1 MATLKHHWKFNG
13 NLQDAVGDCH
23 LVDGGIP
30 TYVQNKDGVDNSAMQ
45 PVEGQLTKS
54 YSITDG
60 FEKGS
65 DNFSYS
71 FWCRFVDAHIG
82 PPDGS
87 DGQIIYRGLTGMGGA
102 TIFVNNWYN
111 QYRPVFSAVFYYN
124 GGNSWGIDDAAATT
138 EYIESWHFITIT
150 VESDIFGE
158 GNYDANYTVRIYIDG
173 VLRNTP
179 SATHTGKIKWNM
191 PNAIGFGGT
200 SKNSPNIQIDEFKF
214 FDGILDDGGL
224 TVKGQIAKPN
234 SEIWLLYLDGVN
246 NRPRYT
252 LNEATN
258 VTATT
263 ATVSWTK

>member
-1 MATLKHHWKFNG
+1 MATLKHHWKFNE

-45 PVEGQLTKS
+45 PVKGQMTKS

-60 FEKGS
+60 LEKGS

-71 FWCRFVDAHIG
+71 FWCRFVDAGIG
-82 PPDGS
+82 PDAHPS
-87 DGQIIYRGLTGMGGA
+87 WGQIIYIGLA
-102 TIFVNNWYN
+102 AYNYTICVNTRYGR
-111 QYRPVFSAVFYYN
+111 YDPVFAASFSSGGYSWTVGGEAV
-124 GGNSWGIDDAAATT
+124 TT

-158 GNYDANYTVRIYIDG
+158 DNYDANYIVRIYVDG
-173 VLRNTP
+173 VLKNTP
-179 SATHTGKIKWNM
+179 YAKHTGKITY
-191 PNAIGFGGT
+191 NANTISFGGNVEA
-200 SKNSPNIQIDEFKF
+200 SQNIQIDEFKF

>member
-1 MATLKHHWKFNG
+1 MATLKHHWKFNE

-45 PVEGQLTKS
+45 PVKGQMTKS

-60 FEKGS
+60 LEKGS
-65 DNFSYS
+65 DSFSYS
-71 FWCRFVDAHIG
+71 FWCRFVDADI
-82 PPDGS
+82 PLDAGS
-87 DGQIIYRGLTGMGGA
+87 YGQIIYRGLVTYDY
-102 TIFVNNWYN
+102 TICVNMDNRSKE
-111 QYRPVFSAVFYYN
+111 YRPVFRAIFSS
-124 GGNSWGIDDAAATT
+124 GSRSHWTIDRETTTT

-158 GNYDANYTVRIYIDG
+158 DDRDANYIVRIYIDG

-179 SATHTGKIKWNM
+179 SAIHTGKIMYEANT
-191 PNAIGFGGT
+191 IGFGGNVER
-200 SKNSPNIQIDEFKF
+200 SQNIQIDEFKF